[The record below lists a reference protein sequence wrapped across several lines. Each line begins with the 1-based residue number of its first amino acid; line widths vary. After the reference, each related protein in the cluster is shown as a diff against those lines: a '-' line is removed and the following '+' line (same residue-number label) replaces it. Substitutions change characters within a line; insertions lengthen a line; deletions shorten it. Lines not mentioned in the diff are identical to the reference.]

1 MHDVLP
7 RAQTNR
13 FTTKRVSWKFK
24 TFFTS
29 RRGGGAPE
37 SMATAFVRHMNRILS
52 LMVEISRSVSLV
64 PVTLQ
69 MLSTLGDRD
78 GLLDKIEKKYD

>member
-1 MHDVLP
+1 
-7 RAQTNR
+7 
-13 FTTKRVSWKFK
+13 
-24 TFFTS
+24 
-29 RRGGGAPE
+29 
-37 SMATAFVRHMNRILS
+37 MATAFVRHMNRILS